1 MSILGATTTGI
12 YAVGYQL
19 GMVLSVLAAAF
30 NKAWSPYLLGN
41 KFIESSEFIIYF
53 SLAFSFHGMYL
64 MVTNYIFYIIDSY
77 WIAVFSN

>member
-1 MSILGATTTGI
+1 MSILGAAITGI

-30 NKAWSPYLLGN
+30 NKTWSPYLLDN

-53 SLAFSFHGMYL
+53 SLAF
-64 MVTNYIFYIIDSY
+64 
-77 WIAVFSN
+77 FSWDVLDGSKLYFLYH